1 VTVADR
7 VYFEKAQLP
16 QPLANRLIRLAA
28 FQNPEFYRA
37 QAMRRSVW
45 DKPRVIGCAENYPQH
60 IALPRGCLD
69 AAVDLLQDNAIGC
82 TLHDE
87 RYPGKPLDVP
97 FAGTLRPDQEAAV
110 AAMLQYDAGVL
121 CAPTAFGK
129 TVVAAAMIAR
139 RRVDTLIL
147 VQRTELLKQ
156 WQERLQSFLS
166 LDKGLLG
173 TIAGGK
179 AKVSGKIDI
188 ALMQSLS
195 HKNQVKPLVEDYGHV
210 IVDECHHIG
219 ARSFEAILKQVKAK
233 YVLGLTATPIRRD
246 GQDPIIFMQCG
257 PIRYT
262 ATKPA
267 GSPHDLAVV
276 PRELAKPID
285 LPEDAGIQQ
294 MFRFL
299 AHDQD
304 RTEAIA
310 AAVQEAVDQGR
321 KILVLTERT
330 DHLDAIRKA
339 LEGKIPTPFVLHGRM
354 SRKQRAG
361 LIAALDALEYDA
373 ARVILATGKL
383 VGEGFDHPPL
393 DTLVLA
399 MPVSWKGTLQQY
411 AGRLHREHATK
422 RDVRIIDFVDVASPA
437 LLRMWNK
444 RQRGYR
450 AMGYRVAVEPE
461 LRV

>member
-1 VTVADR
+1 MV
-7 VYFEKAQLP
+7 
-16 QPLANRLIRLAA
+16 
-28 FQNPEFYRA
+28 
-37 QAMRRSVW
+37 
-45 DKPRVIGCAENYPQH
+45 
-60 IALPRGCLD
+60 
-69 AAVDLLQDNAIGC
+69 
-82 TLHDE
+82 
-87 RYPGKPLDVP
+87 RYD
-97 FAGTLRPDQEAAV
+97 T
-110 AAMLQYDAGVL
+110 GVL

-147 VQRTELLKQ
+147 VQRTDLLKQ

-166 LDKGLLG
+166 LEKGMLG

-195 HKNQVKPLVEDYGHV
+195 QKNQVKPLVEDYGHV

-257 PIRYT
+257 PLRHA
-262 ATKPA
+262 ATKPVGA
-267 GSPHDLAVV
+267 PHDLAVV
-276 PRELAKPID
+276 PRELAEPID

-294 MFRFL
+294 VFRYL
-299 AHDQD
+299 ANDQG

-310 AAVQEAVDQGR
+310 AAVREAVEQGR
-321 KILVLTERT
+321 KVLLLTERT
-330 DHLDAIRKA
+330 DHLDTIRGA
-339 LEGKIPTPFVLHGRM
+339 LDGKVPSLFVLHGRM

-361 LIAALDALEYDA
+361 TIAALDALEHEA

-422 RDVRIIDFVDVASPA
+422 RDVRIIDFVDAGNPA
-437 LLRMWNK
+437 LVRMWKK

-450 AMGYRVAVEPE
+450 AMGYRVTVEPE
-461 LRV
+461 LRL